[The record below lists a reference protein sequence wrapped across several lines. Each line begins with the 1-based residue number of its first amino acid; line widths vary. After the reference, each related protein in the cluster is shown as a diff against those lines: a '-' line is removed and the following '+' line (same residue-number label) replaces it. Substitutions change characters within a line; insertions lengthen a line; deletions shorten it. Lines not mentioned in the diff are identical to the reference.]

1 MVLRHLCRP
10 RDPCGAEIKA
20 GAVSINDA
28 LALSIAELGKRSYDR
43 FSTNPTANLYVEGLK
58 KLGENVLKYNQ
69 QYLSEEIS
77 KEIST
82 DDLEGKYEAEP
93 DFVNETKQVPDSP
106 VISMA
111 RLEISGGMFFD

>member
-1 MVLRHLCRP
+1 MAACR
-10 RDPCGAEIKA
+10 
-20 GAVSINDA
+20 
-28 LALSIAELGKRSYDR
+28 AELDLMGLSEY
-43 FSTNPTANLYVEGLK
+43 SNNLYVEGLK

-82 DDLEGKYEAEP
+82 DDLEGKNEAEP

-111 RLEISGGMFFD
+111 RLEISGGMFFLIKSSIPRDSLVM